1 MPKRATPSLT
11 DKLSNTVFRAG
22 MGLLQLMPYEKRI
35 PMAGRLMTW
44 VSPVLGF
51 RRRIRANLALT
62 CPDMPQTEVE
72 HLCRAVPDNIGRTLA
87 EMFSGQEFIAHV
99 GNVAIEGPGAARL
112 IQLKEEGR
120 PCVLVSGH
128 FGNYDAA
135 RGVLIARGFPI
146 AGLYRPMNNALF
158 NRDYLAAIETVGTPL
173 FPRDRRGMTNM
184 LRHLKSGGMVA
195 LATDQ
200 YFRSGA
206 MLDFFGHPAP
216 SPLSAAEMALRLE
229 ADLIP
234 IYAIRQPDG
243 LSFRIFVDTPVPP
256 TTPEEMT
263 QVTLHSLEAQVRAH
277 MDQWLWIHRRWR
289 KK

>member
-11 DKLSNTVFRAG
+11 DRVSALVFKAG
-22 MGLLQLMPYEKRI
+22 MGLLQRLPYERRI
-35 PMAGRLMTW
+35 PLAGRLLSG
-44 VSPVLGF
+44 VAPLLGF

-62 CPDMPQTEVE
+62 CPDLPPAEVAR
-72 HLCRAVPDNIGRTLA
+72 LCKAVPDNIGRTLA
-87 EMFSGQEFIAHV
+87 EMFSGTEFITRMRD
-99 GNVAIEGPGAARL
+99 IPLEGPGAARL
-112 IQLKEEGR
+112 TELKETGKA
-120 PCVLVSGH
+120 CVLVSGH

-173 FPRDRRGMTNM
+173 YPRDRRGMTNM
-184 LRHLKSGGMVA
+184 LRHLKNGGMIA

-200 YFRSGA
+200 YFRTGA
-206 MLDFFGHPAP
+206 VLQFFGKPAP
-216 SPLSAAEMALRLE
+216 SPLSAAEMALRLDI
-229 ADLIP
+229 DLIP

-243 LSFRIFVDTPVPP
+243 LSFRFYVGEPVPH

-263 QVTLHSLEAQVRAH
+263 QVTLDSLEGQVRAH
-277 MDQWLWIHRRWR
+277 MEQWLWIHRRWN
-289 KK
+289 KT